1 MSSINSSLMKHNL
14 LLGVDDRGKLS
25 CHKVNLC
32 FIYFESGECIVSLLS
47 SLEFLPNHVYHK
59 WKILRY
65 NVCTTLFLF
74 VEKTWKYSFWET
86 RRKSKWNYSS
96 FWPRSLSK
104 RCRAGRW
111 YRGRCGRKAASYFR
125 PGPETRK
132 GWKIILTLSPTVGKR
147 LSSSSTRLGCWR
159 SV

>member
-47 SLEFLPNHVYHK
+47 SLELVPNHVYHK

-65 NVCTTLFLF
+65 NV
-74 VEKTWKYSFWET
+74 
-86 RRKSKWNYSS
+86 
-96 FWPRSLSK
+96 
-104 RCRAGRW
+104 
-111 YRGRCGRKAASYFR
+111 
-125 PGPETRK
+125 
-132 GWKIILTLSPTVGKR
+132 
-147 LSSSSTRLGCWR
+147 
-159 SV
+159 